1 MIKPKKSR
9 IFGAFP
15 KRKHCTIVSFVQCSY
30 GWSSWIRTSGMTES
44 KSDFYCTKSLF
55 CAVLNV
61 CKCLKMI
68 AVADFVADFLHVV
81 NGISQVCNVIQMCV
95 FISHIGA
102 TMSQNC

>member
-1 MIKPKKSR
+1 MINPKKTR
-9 IFGAFP
+9 IFGIFP
-15 KRKHCTIVSFVQCSY
+15 KRKHCTIVSFVQCGY

-44 KSDFYCTKSLF
+44 KSDFYCAKSLF
-55 CAVLNV
+55 YAVLNV

-81 NGISQVCNVIQMCV
+81 NGISQICNVIQMCV